1 MCWCAGFGGLCCLSV
16 RALAMVVRHV
26 WNLVG
31 VVLIVIGFNSS
42 GADASD
48 IIRVARLKY
57 EKWCPGWGGLFG
69 ASFVLT
75 D

>member
-1 MCWCAGFGGLCCLSV
+1 MLVCGFWRPLPSQCARRGCAIIL
-16 RALAMVVRHV
+16 
-26 WNLVG
+26 
-31 VVLIVIGFNSS
+31 IGFNSS

>member
-1 MCWCAGFGGLCCLSV
+1 MCGFWRPLPSQCARIGYRCSACLEQC
-16 RALAMVVRHV
+16 RGCAIIL
-26 WNLVG
+26 
-31 VVLIVIGFNSS
+31 IGFNSS

-48 IIRVARLKY
+48 IIRAARLKY

-69 ASFVLT
+69 ASFVRT